1 MIKKKKIRIIKNLK
15 GNIVKFANLNKLP
28 FKKLGEIYFSEIKPE
43 YFKGWKYHNLR
54 NQYLTVVYGS
64 VEFSFKKNF
73 KDKIKKIIINMKNN
87 QYALYIPKKTYYSF
101 RCLSKNKAIIVNI
114 IDEVV
119 K

>member
-15 GNIVKFANLNKLP
+15 GNIVKFADLNNLP
-28 FKKLGEIYFSEIKPE
+28 FKKLGEIYFSEIKPKS
-43 YFKGWKYHNLR
+43 FKGWKYHNLR

-64 VEFSFKKNF
+64 AEFSFKKSL
-73 KDKIKKIIINMKNN
+73 KDKIKRIIINNKNK
-87 QYALYIPKKTYYSF
+87 QYSLYIPQKTYYSF
-101 RCLSKNKAIIVNI
+101 KCLSRDKAIIVNI

>member
-15 GNIVKFANLNKLP
+15 GNIVKFADLNNLP
-28 FKKLGEIYFSEIKPE
+28 FKKLGEIYFSEIKPQS
-43 YFKGWKYHNLR
+43 FKGWKYHNLR

-64 VEFSFKKNF
+64 VEFSFKKSL
-73 KDKIKKIIINMKNN
+73 KDKIKKIIINNKNKQN
-87 QYALYIPKKTYYSF
+87 ALYIPQKTYYSF
-101 RCLSKNKAIIVNI
+101 KCLSRDKAIIVNI